1 MSEAVDTAPEAGALG
16 WLGRLSRGLAIAGG
30 IMTVAIALMVTTSV
44 LLRGG
49 ANFVNPWSVPL
60 GVRVGAIPG
69 DFEIVQMVTA
79 LAAFAF
85 LPWCQARRGNVIV
98 DTFTTRLPK
107 RAQAG
112 LDAVWDVVYSIMM
125 ALIAWRLAEGAADAI
140 RSHTTT
146 MVLLVPV
153 GPAIAG
159 CAVMALFLAVIA
171 LATAYVRVTARQ

>member
-1 MSEAVDTAPEAGALG
+1 MPEAVDTAPEAGALG
-16 WLGRLSRGLAIAGG
+16 WLGRFAHGLAVAGG
-30 IMTVAIALMVTTSV
+30 LMTVAIALMVTTSV
-44 LLRGG
+44 LLRGIADY
-49 ANFVNPWSVPL
+49 ANPLTLPL
-60 GVRVGAIPG
+60 GVRVGPIPG

-107 RAQAG
+107 WAQAG
-112 LDAVWDVVYSIMM
+112 LDALWDVVYAVMM

-159 CAVMALFLAVIA
+159 CAIIASFLALIA
-171 LATAYVRVTARQ
+171 LVTAYVRVMVRR